1 MYTDVLRVLGLGA
14 FRGLQQGVK
23 GLYPMPK
30 TLNVNP
36 NINVQKG
43 AGFPS
48 PINIDPETDAL

>member
-14 FRGLQQGVK
+14 FRGLQQGVE
-23 GLYPMPK
+23 GLYPIPK

-36 NINVQKG
+36 KINDQKR
-43 AGFPS
+43 AGYPS